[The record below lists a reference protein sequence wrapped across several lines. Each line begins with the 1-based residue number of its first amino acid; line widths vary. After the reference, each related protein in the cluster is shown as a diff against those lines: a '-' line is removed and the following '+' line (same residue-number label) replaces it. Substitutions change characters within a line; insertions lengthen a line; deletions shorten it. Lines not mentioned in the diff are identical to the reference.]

1 MRFNYRRYVTDNGI
15 AHRPVV
21 ALTII
26 GPKGVVC
33 WDTLVDTGSDITLF
47 PAVIAEDIGIDL
59 AGAEESA
66 VRGIG
71 EHSVE
76 TRDARVELELSD
88 GVEVYR
94 WQAEVSFLT
103 SDGAESHLAPL
114 GHGGGLNFFS
124 ASFDADT
131 QTMEI
136 IPANV
141 FRGTISRVR

>member
-21 ALTII
+21 ALTIN

-76 TRDARVELELSD
+76 TRDTRVELELSD

-94 WQAEVSFLT
+94 WQAEGELSHFRRRRVASGSARPRRRSQLLFRIVRRRHT
-103 SDGAESHLAPL
+103 DDGDNSC
-114 GHGGGLNFFS
+114 
-124 ASFDADT
+124 
-131 QTMEI
+131 
-136 IPANV
+136 
-141 FRGTISRVR
+141 